1 MSNLHLVLA
10 LVLTLTVT
18 PPPGPITLNVS
29 RLMGYGGGDR
39 IQGWFRLSVPTPPAD
54 TQSVQFW
61 VDDTLIG
68 TDTEPPFQADILTD
82 NYPLG
87 ARTLRAS
94 LLLADDRTLE
104 STSRTYIFVPE
115 SEGFEVAGRIVGF
128 TFGALAVAAVVVGV
142 VQAVALRR
150 RTPTPLGA
158 PRTYGWA
165 GGAICPAC
173 RRPFARHW
181 WAPNLALAKL
191 DCCDHC
197 GRWNLVRR
205 ASPAE
210 LAAAEQAELANAPA
224 DRLPPDDPAE
234 RLRRQIEDSR
244 FHDTMN
250 G

>member
-1 MSNLHLVLA
+1 MSNLNLVLA

-18 PPPGPITLNVS
+18 PPPSTLTLNVS

-54 TQSVQFW
+54 TQIVQFW
-61 VDDTLIG
+61 VDDILIA
-68 TDTEPPFQADILTD
+68 TDTEPPFQTDILTD

-87 ARTLRAS
+87 TRTLRAEIQ
-94 LLLADDRTLE
+94 LADGRTQA
-104 STSRTYIFVPE
+104 TAPRTYIFVPE

-142 VQAVALRR
+142 VQAVAFRR

-181 WAPNLALAKL
+181 WAPNLGLVKF

-197 GRWNLVRR
+197 GRWNLVGR
-205 ASPAE
+205 ASPEA
-210 LAAAEQAELANAPA
+210 LAAAEQAERANAPT
-224 DRLPPDDPAE
+224 DTLHQESAE
-234 RLRRQIEDSR
+234 DRLRRQIEDSR
-244 FHDTMN
+244 WTE
-250 G
+250 